1 MQDYYST
8 CFEVEVVSDAAA
20 RQAKL
25 AARGQNDFSLPCDT
39 SVTSTGEVGS
49 TIGCDTSGSNT
60 GSGSTGSG
68 SDNDSDNDN
77 DVVPTE
83 DPDFDPATMGSVYT
97 NQMTGKIYLPTASVQ
112 PSKRKIHVVV
122 SWAHRNSELQIRA
135 SDLSSYS

>member
-1 MQDYYST
+1 MFEPLVKIIFQDYYST
-8 CFEVEVVSDAAA
+8 CFEVEVVADAAA

-39 SVTSTGEVGS
+39 GVTSTGEVGS

-112 PSKRKIHVVV
+112 PSKREIHVVV
-122 SWAHRNSELQIRA
+122 S
-135 SDLSSYS
+135 